1 VIILA
6 AVSTAVTVRV
16 SVCTLEVCA
25 ECMLC
30 TCFRSVIY
38 LHVERMYVCTCV
50 CTYVRMFVCI
60 YVPTCVYLYV
70 CTYICTYVHT
80 YVCMY
85 ECVLV
90 STYIPLIYFQHT
102 LADMA

>member
-6 AVSTAVTVRV
+6 AVVTAVTVRA

-30 TCFRSVIY
+30 TCFRSVVY
-38 LHVERMYVCTCV
+38 LHVERMYVCPCV
-50 CTYVRMFVCI
+50 CTYV
-60 YVPTCVYLYV
+60 Y
-70 CTYICTYVHT
+70 TYICMFVRT

-85 ECVLV
+85 VCMLV
-90 STYIPLIYFQHT
+90 STYIP
-102 LADMA
+102 